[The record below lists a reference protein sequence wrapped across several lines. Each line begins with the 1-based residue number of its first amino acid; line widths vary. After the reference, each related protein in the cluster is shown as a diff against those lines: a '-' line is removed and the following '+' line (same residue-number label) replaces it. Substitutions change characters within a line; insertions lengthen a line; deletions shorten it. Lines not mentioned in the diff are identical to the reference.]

1 MDLFAKASLYFTQ
14 KQFFVLYKL
23 PNSNTLNC
31 YVQKET
37 VEEFNGQNGFVFS
50 DFNQSKSIV
59 FTDVNASFETHK
71 LVDYTFENSSYTL
84 ESSALEKQS
93 FEQLV
98 KDAIHVIE
106 NSKTSKIVTS
116 RIIKG
121 ALEIEKEATFKNI
134 LNKYPTAFC
143 YWLYA
148 PEVGEWMGASP
159 EVLLTTIET
168 QLETVALAG
177 TQLWDTK
184 KEWQPKELEEQQLVT
199 DYIFSTL
206 KSVSN
211 QILVSPV
218 ETVQAG
224 KLAHLKSSF
233 KAELSLGKSAFDL
246 LKKIHPTPAVC
257 GLPKESAMQFINQN
271 EGYKREFYT
280 GFIGE
285 YSEKNSQLFVN
296 LRCMQ
301 IVENKPLLYVGCG
314 ITAESNP
321 QLEFLETENKAQ
333 TMREILVPLP

>member
-1 MDLFAKASLYFTQ
+1 M
-14 KQFFVLYKL
+14 
-23 PNSNTLNC
+23 
-31 YVQKET
+31 
-37 VEEFNGQNGFVFS
+37 
-50 DFNQSKSIV
+50 
-59 FTDVNASFETHK
+59 
-71 LVDYTFENSSYTL
+71 
-84 ESSALEKQS
+84 
-93 FEQLV
+93 
-98 KDAIHVIE
+98 
-106 NSKTSKIVTS
+106 
-116 RIIKG
+116 
-121 ALEIEKEATFKNI
+121 
-134 LNKYPTAFC
+134 
-143 YWLYA
+143 
-148 PEVGEWMGASP
+148 
-159 EVLLTTIET
+159 
-168 QLETVALAG
+168 AG

-199 DYIFSTL
+199 DYIYSTL

-211 QILVSPV
+211 QVSISPV

-246 LKKIHPTPAVC
+246 LKIMHPTPAVC

-285 YSEKNSQLFVN
+285 YSDKNSQLFVN

-321 QLEFLETENKAQ
+321 QMEFLETENKAQ

>member
-1 MDLFAKASLYFTQ
+1 MDVFAKASSYFTQ

-23 PNSNTLNC
+23 PNSSALNC
-31 YVQKET
+31 YFQNGI

-84 ESSALEKQS
+84 ESSDLEKQS

-98 KDAIHVIE
+98 NGAIHKIE
-106 NSKTSKIVTS
+106 NSETSKIVTS
-116 RIIKG
+116 RTIKG
-121 ALEIEKEATFKNI
+121 ALEIKKEATFKNI

-184 KEWQPKELEEQQLVT
+184 KVWQPKELEEQQLVT

-211 QILVSPV
+211 QVSVSPV

-246 LKKIHPTPAVC
+246 LKIMHPTPAVC
-257 GLPKESAMQFINQN
+257 GFPKESAMQFINQN